1 MSPKDQEPMPPI
13 AVVGI
18 SCRLP
23 GGANC
28 PDELWQFLDK
38 GGEAWSPVPPER
50 FNEAAFHHPSADD
63 PNGSSHHRGGHFI
76 DADVRDFDASFF
88 RISPQQAAAM
98 DPQQR
103 FLLEMSYEALES
115 AGWSREHVAGSDT
128 SVYTAM
134 FTADYERNL
143 YKEPLDLPVYY
154 TTGTERSI
162 LSNRISHHFDLHGP
176 SACQGLRAGESGAA
190 LVAAANL
197 TLGPDQ
203 HVGMSNLHL
212 VGASGR
218 CHPFDR
224 RGTGYGRGEGLVVLA
239 LKRLDDALRDRD
251 PIRAVIRGTAVNQDG
266 YTPQG
271 ITYPNGAAQAALIR
285 TAYARCGGGLR
296 PQDVAYVEAHGT
308 GTVAGDTEE
317 LSALADVF
325 ASSSSSSSSSNTP
338 RSLPLY
344 VGSIKGNIGHTENT
358 SGLASLVKASLILDH
373 EQIPPVAGFADPKPG
388 LPLDKMRIPT
398 EMTPFPISA
407 GITPTVSINSF
418 GFGGTNAH
426 VILQKGPRP
435 PPLQRINDDDDS
447 SPRLFVFSA
456 HSESSLKMMMRAH
469 LDWLA
474 KEPDLLSLADL
485 SYTLCHRRSRLN
497 WRFGCVAQDR
507 ESLMQKLQRGLEN
520 GGAVGGANPSS
531 GFRPRTSDPY
541 VIFVFTGQ
549 GAQNPSPR
557 LSAMLKELGA
567 EWDLAEELQRDAP
580 ETRLNTAALAQPAT
594 TAIQIALVDRLRA
607 QGIRPRVV
615 VGHSSGEIA
624 AAYATGRLSHRAAVG
639 IAYHRGCCAAAASSS
654 SLLPRGAMMAVGL
667 GEQGVAPYLKN
678 LACGKVG
685 VACVNSPGNVT
696 LSGDSDAVDEVAGR
710 LAADESGVFHRRLMV
725 DTAYHSHHM
734 QVVAEEY
741 LGRLGRLPVDES
753 CGDTAQEDDAIAF
766 ISSVSGRLKTDCFNS
781 AYWTANLVS
790 QVRFCDA
797 IQTLVNY
804 RVSESSGRD
813 ALFIEI
819 GPHNALS
826 GPVRQTIT
834 EPDAPRLDFNYYS
847 VLQRK
852 VDAVSSTLSLASSLF
867 ERGVKFDMN
876 HVTSLTRGLK
886 TANVYT
892 NLPAYP
898 WDHSDKHWYESRVS
912 RQYRTRP
919 DPYHD
924 LLGVRVADSTSI
936 EPRWRHMVCLNTLPW
951 LAHHVVDGLVVFPG
965 SGYLCMATEA
975 IRQIFRERH
984 SSSPQQRLETIV
996 LRNVSFHRALVVPS
1010 PPRRVEMQLS
1020 LDPQSAKSLAFA
1032 FRVTACTDGHWY
1044 EHCSGFVE
1052 AHLADGLDSAAITK
1066 PSQTVSTNSYQSSDD
1081 GRTALDPRELYAEL
1095 ADVGNM
1101 YGPSFTGI
1109 KSFSMTSDSV
1119 QAKSTVQVPDIA
1131 SLMPA
1136 AHQAPHLIHPSTLD
1150 ILLHTALPLVGRRL
1164 GRGSVMPTHIEE
1176 LVMSA
1181 TDAIPQD
1188 PGSILT
1194 AFTTLNSSRLR
1205 TSHADL
1211 AVTSGDIPLLNM
1223 YDIEM
1228 RSLGSTPTDSTGLLD
1243 AEGICYELDWKP
1255 DPLFLSAASVE
1266 TSHTK
1271 FEDVLHFI
1279 CFKNAAISVLELG
1292 SGNEDLS
1299 LTFIDAAAARGG
1311 RLASYDSVDTA
1322 YQHAA
1327 MVQEKLES
1335 DSVKCSTL
1343 NSGVEELN
1351 SVLQPHSYDVI
1362 LASDPSMLAWAST
1375 LIKPNGTILAH
1386 LGGGDKVYDTWCIA
1400 AQGATLSIQLQLSW
1414 RNDTEKTPILVARP
1428 GNDGREKLTAKCH
1441 MLTHSKEQPTVDWV
1455 NSLALELQSLCPEFT
1470 AGSIDA
1476 YSAKADDH
1484 DDDTCFLV
1492 VDDQAQPIL
1501 SDPRCFDAVAA
1512 LLNQPARV
1520 VWVSPDG
1527 PMSMH
1532 QITGVARTAHA
1543 ENYKLRLTTIHAPA
1557 ERLASQQLQDLV
1569 VGCMH
1574 ILMDPREDGE
1584 AYREREYWMRG
1595 DGTVL
1600 IPRLHPSRDLNCAV
1614 NNTDTGVH
1622 DSSSHI
1628 EQRIFTDPDCP
1639 LVLATD
1645 TGMTKADLS
1654 VQDHTLEIPL
1664 AVDEV
1669 EIEIETFAL
1678 SKQTLVGGLCE
1689 YGGVISQVGTAVK
1702 DFAPG
1707 DRVMAVSS
1715 TLAASRIRVS
1725 QAAAGRVSH
1734 DVPST
1739 YAAMLF
1745 SLMAASHALRKLADL
1760 PPTATVLLLLNAL
1773 SPQGRAAIAVA
1784 RFMGIRAIVTA
1795 IGSSQADE
1803 LVKHLGIPRDDIWVS
1818 RPSLYRQ
1825 PWEDMCPDGLDA
1837 ILLAGDAT
1845 IPTKALSR
1853 LKSFGCVVAISPF
1866 SGLVTFQNANLPSNV
1881 TIYHCDI
1888 MELLRCRP
1896 EYTASL
1902 IKQTSEALPHLRMD
1916 GLTLCTRDVSRIADA
1931 IRMVESGAKPQV
1943 VVTARSDSKVNA
1955 LVLRKDDD
1963 KDGMCGNGGGWDR
1976 DDVSYVVAGGLG
1988 DLGRRLLLLMARRG
2002 AKHLVTLSRSLPS
2015 RRDKDDLQASLEAA
2029 QPGCRLYCVACDLTS
2044 KSSVQQAAE
2053 TLQHDHG
2060 VPPVRGVIHS
2070 AAILQDRPL
2079 NSMTYNDFRLVSQ
2092 VKVDGTLL
2100 LERAFG
2106 SPSLD
2111 FFLMLSSAANIV
2123 GTGGQANYNAG
2134 NAVQDA
2140 LAQARRR
2147 RAGNCRYISLNIG
2160 WIEDAVHT
2168 TDNDARTSSLGRTG
2182 LRTIQ
2187 SDELSRF
2194 FDYALGA
2201 SSLSGARRPQLT
2213 QAIIGFDSVS
2223 LSHATSHSSNVNSPM
2238 FCHVRPADS
2247 GAAVPGVSSEKT
2259 TKTEPTATAFK
2270 QVLESGD
2277 NEAAVDYI
2285 TAAIC
2290 GQLAKLISVDVSRVN
2305 AGQSSMLELGLD
2317 SLVAIELRNW
2327 LMRTFDAPL
2336 QSSEIMDD
2344 QTIRVLGAKV
2354 VSRSRLCNEKPL
2366 TNGVNDH
2373 NEPRPELVSTTNST
2387 SSQVDE
2393 GVESSVTSA
2402 ADETPCLPPLPTP
2415 SLHEALRMFEDSRR
2429 AVDSSEEQA
2438 ITSKHVQSLT
2448 EGIGPS
2454 LQKMVENDELT
2465 SSGSMIAD
2473 GYERQIYLE
2482 RREPLQDYSEF
2493 TVGHPLDAPP
2503 HSQARRAAIVT
2514 VAAAEFAHRLAASQV
2529 PADTLHGMPM
2539 SGEAR
2544 DWLFWSTRRP
2554 GAEVDRME
2562 RHVSSKSHSVVVL
2575 RRGHVFEL
2583 ELPEQHVHLQVSG
2596 LEAAF
2601 EEVLSLS
2608 EEQVPSLCSLT
2619 AGDRK
2624 SWFLARSELET
2635 DPENAKI
2642 LHAIDTAMFVVCLDD
2657 ESPMTS
2663 GERHTQFLLGG
2674 QEHPFTNRWLD
2685 KPTHFAVT
2693 ANGLSAGIFEHTKID
2708 GLDVRTL
2715 HQHIHSWSPT
2725 PAVLQRVEEIQAE
2738 CQKSYGYIDHRY
2750 FTAKQLSP
2758 DRLRASR
2765 TSPHATAHLA
2775 SLLAVYLV
2783 DKDIRPA
2790 WEIVTLGTWA
2800 GGRIDWVQ
2808 TVSPAFDAAARGY
2821 SQAMATAARGHGYVR
2836 HLYALLDAFTR
2847 SQPSFQSCN
2856 GNNDTYDDYKNECEH
2871 KDMPSLFRTHAWNS
2885 TRRGGPNQGLKIGF
2899 MPDGEDT
2906 DDHPG
2911 AWDEGGFL
2919 MDGDDGVYLHC
2930 GIRGHGITF
2939 AVSARPKYADA
2950 VCRALDRASSLIS
2963 ILLEEELSDGL
2974 RIRQ

>member
-1 MSPKDQEPMPPI
+1 MSPKDQEPMLPI

-28 PDELWQFLDK
+28 PDELWQFLAK
-38 GGEAWSPVPPER
+38 EAKLGRLYPLNDSTRPHSTIPAPMIPMGPATTR
-50 FNEAAFHHPSADD
+50 
-63 PNGSSHHRGGHFI
+63 
-76 DADVRDFDASFF
+76 
-88 RISPQQAAAM
+88 
-98 DPQQR
+98 R

-143 YKEPLDLPVYY
+143 YKDPLDLPVYY

-176 SACQGLRAGESGAA
+176 SVTLDTACSGGLVALHQACQGLRDGDSGAA

-203 HVGMSNLHL
+203 HIGMSNLHL

-285 TAYARCGGGLR
+285 AAYARCGGGLR

-317 LSALADVF
+317 LNALADVF
-325 ASSSSSSSSSNTP
+325 ASSSSSSPNTP
-338 RSLPLY
+338 RSVPLY

-456 HSESSLKMMMRAH
+456 HSESSLKMMVRAH

-485 SYTLCHRRSRLN
+485 SYTLCHRRSKLN
-497 WRFGCVAQDR
+497 WRFGCVAHGR
-507 ESLMQKLQRGLEN
+507 VSLMQQLQRGLEN
-520 GGAVGGANPSS
+520 GGAVGGASPSS
-531 GFRPRTSDPY
+531 VFRPQTSDPY
-541 VIFVFTGQ
+541 IIFVFTGQ
-549 GAQNPSPR
+549 GAQWAGMGRELFATSTSTTTTTSPCPIFQKSIAAS
-557 LSAMLKELGA
+557 SAMLKELGA

-594 TAIQIALVDRLRA
+594 TAIQIALVDRLLA
-607 QGIRPRVV
+607 QGIRTRVV

-624 AAYATGRLSHRAAVG
+624 AAYAAGRLSHRAAVG
-639 IAYHRGCCAAAASSS
+639 IAYHRGCCVAAASSS
-654 SLLPRGAMMAVGL
+654 GSGLLPRGAMMA
-667 GEQGVAPYLKN
+667 N
-678 LACGKVG
+678 LACGGRAG
-685 VACVNSPGNVT
+685 VACVNSPDNVT
-696 LSGDSDAVDEVAGR
+696 LSGDSDAVDEVAAR
-710 LAADESGVFHRRLMV
+710 LAADEREVFHRRLMV

-741 LGRLGRLPVDES
+741 LGRLDRLPVDES

-1066 PSQTVSTNSYQSSDD
+1066 PSQTVSTNSYQSPDD

-1095 ADVGNM
+1095 ADVGNT

-1109 KSFSMTSDSV
+1109 KSFSMTSDSA
-1119 QAKSTVQVPDIA
+1119 QAKSTIQVPDIA
-1131 SLMPA
+1131 ALMPA

-1176 LVMSA
+1176 LVLAA
-1181 TDAIPQD
+1181 TDAMPQD
-1188 PGSILT
+1188 PGSVLT
-1194 AFTTLNSSRLR
+1194 AFTTLKSSRLR

-1211 AVTSGDIPLLNM
+1211 AVTSGDIHLLNM
-1223 YDIEM
+1223 YGIEM
-1228 RSLGSTPTDSTGLLD
+1228 RSLGSTPTDSIGSLD

-1299 LTFIDAAAARGG
+1299 LTFIDAAAARG
-1311 RLASYDSVDTA
+1311 
-1322 YQHAA
+1322 
-1327 MVQEKLES
+1327 
-1335 DSVKCSTL
+1335 
-1343 NSGVEELN
+1343 
-1351 SVLQPHSYDVI
+1351 
-1362 LASDPSMLAWAST
+1362 
-1375 LIKPNGTILAH
+1375 
-1386 LGGGDKVYDTWCIA
+1386 
-1400 AQGATLSIQLQLSW
+1400 
-1414 RNDTEKTPILVARP
+1414 
-1428 GNDGREKLTAKCH
+1428 
-1441 MLTHSKEQPTVDWV
+1441 EQPTVDWV

-1470 AGSIDA
+1470 SGSIDA
-1476 YSAKADDH
+1476 YSANPDDH
-1484 DDDTCFLV
+1484 DDDICFLV

-1501 SDPRCFDAVAA
+1501 SDPGCFDAVAA
-1512 LLNQPARV
+1512 LLNQPARI
-1520 VWVSPDG
+1520 VWVSPEG
-1527 PMSMH
+1527 PISMH

-1543 ENYKLRLTTIHAPA
+1543 ENYKLRLTTIHAPT

-1569 VGCMH
+1569 VECMQ
-1574 ILMDPREDGE
+1574 LVMDPREDGE

-1600 IPRLHPSRDLNCAV
+1600 IPRLHPSRDLNRAV
-1614 NNTDTGVH
+1614 NNTAGGVH
-1622 DSSSHI
+1622 DSSSYL
-1628 EQRIFTDPDCP
+1628 EQRIFTDPGCP
-1639 LVLATD
+1639 LVLSTD
-1645 TGMTKADLS
+1645 AGMTKADLF
-1654 VQDHTLEIPL
+1654 VQDHTLSSPL

-1669 EIEIETFAL
+1669 EIEMETFAL
-1678 SKQTLVGGLCE
+1678 SKQTLTGGLCE

-1702 DFAPG
+1702 TFAPG

-1715 TLAASRIRVS
+1715 ALAASRIRVS
-1725 QAAAGRVSH
+1725 QAAVGRVSH
-1734 DVPST
+1734 DVPPT

-1760 PPTATVLLLLNAL
+1760 PPTATVLLLLDAL
-1773 SPQGRAAIAVA
+1773 SPQGRAAISVA

-1803 LVKHLGIPRDDIWVS
+1803 LVKHLCIPRDDIW
-1818 RPSLYRQ
+1818 
-1825 PWEDMCPDGLDA
+1825 
-1837 ILLAGDAT
+1837 
-1845 IPTKALSR
+1845 
-1853 LKSFGCVVAISPF
+1853 
-1866 SGLVTFQNANLPSNV
+1866 
-1881 TIYHCDI
+1881 
-1888 MELLRCRP
+1888 
-1896 EYTASL
+1896 
-1902 IKQTSEALPHLRMD
+1902 TSEALPHLRMD
-1916 GLTLCTRDVSRIADA
+1916 GLTLCTRDVSRTADA

-1988 DLGRRLLLLMARRG
+1988 DLGRRLLLLMAHRG

-2044 KSSVQQAAE
+2044 ESSEQQAAE

-2182 LRTIQ
+2182 LRTIK

-2247 GAAVPGVSSEKT
+2247 KAAVPGVSSEVT
-2259 TKTEPTATAFK
+2259 SKTEPTATAFK

-2290 GQLAKLISVDVSRVN
+2290 GQLAKLISVDVSRIN

-2344 QTIRVLGAKV
+2344 QTIRALGAKV

-2366 TNGVNDH
+2366 TNGVNGH

-2387 SSQVDE
+2387 YSQVDE

-2438 ITSKHVQSLT
+2438 ITSKHVQSLA

-2454 LQKMVENDELT
+2454 LQKMVENGDAIP
-2465 SSGSMIAD
+2465 SGSMVAD
-2473 GYERQIYLE
+2473 GYERQIYLK

-2493 TVGHPLDAPP
+2493 TVGHPLDAPV

-2514 VAAAEFAHRLAASQV
+2514 IAAAEFARRLAAGQI

-2539 SGEAR
+2539 SGESR

-2554 GAEVDRME
+2554 GAEVDHME
-2562 RHVSSKSHSVVVL
+2562 RYVSSRSHSVVVL
-2575 RRGHVFEL
+2575 RHGHVFEL
-2583 ELPEQHVHLQVSG
+2583 ELPERNVHLQVAG

-2601 EEVLSLS
+2601 EEVLGLS
-2608 EEQVPSLCSLT
+2608 EESVPSLCSLT
-2619 AGDRK
+2619 AGDRN

-2642 LHAIDTAMFVVCLDD
+2642 LHAIDTAMFV
-2657 ESPMTS
+2657 
-2663 GERHTQFLLGG
+2663 RHTQFLLGG

-2685 KPTHFAVT
+2685 KPTQFAVT

-2715 HQHIHSWSPT
+2715 HQHIVRALFADEHHHSNSHPAKHQMANGNSVNSSAMLSPIHSLRQHSWNPT
-2725 PAVLQRVEEIQAE
+2725 SAVLQRVDEIQSQ
-2738 CQKSYGYIDHRY
+2738 CQKSYGYIDHRS

-2775 SLLAVYLV
+2775 ALLAVYLV
-2783 DKDIRPA
+2783 DKEIRPA

-2808 TVSPAFDAAARGY
+2808 TVSPAVRSFLEMAAAPAAATTDTNGTNIGDKSAHHVLRQRFDAAARGY

-2847 SQPSFQSCN
+2847 SQQSFRGCN
-2856 GNNDTYDDYKNECEH
+2856 DNNNNTNDDDNDNDCKNEC
-2871 KDMPSLFRTHAWNS
+2871 KQKNVPSLFRTHAWNS
-2885 TRRGGPNQGLKIGF
+2885 TRRGGPSQGLKIGF

-2919 MDGDDGVYLHC
+2919 MDGEDGVYLHC
-2930 GIRGHGITF
+2930 GIRRHGISF

-2963 ILLEEELSDGL
+2963 LLLEEEVSDGL
-2974 RIRQ
+2974 RIKQ

>member
-1 MSPKDQEPMPPI
+1 
-13 AVVGI
+13 
-18 SCRLP
+18 
-23 GGANC
+23 
-28 PDELWQFLDK
+28 
-38 GGEAWSPVPPER
+38 
-50 FNEAAFHHPSADD
+50 
-63 PNGSSHHRGGHFI
+63 
-76 DADVRDFDASFF
+76 
-88 RISPQQAAAM
+88 
-98 DPQQR
+98 
-103 FLLEMSYEALES
+103 
-115 AGWSREHVAGSDT
+115 
-128 SVYTAM
+128 
-134 FTADYERNL
+134 
-143 YKEPLDLPVYY
+143 
-154 TTGTERSI
+154 
-162 LSNRISHHFDLHGP
+162 
-176 SACQGLRAGESGAA
+176 
-190 LVAAANL
+190 
-197 TLGPDQ
+197 
-203 HVGMSNLHL
+203 
-212 VGASGR
+212 
-218 CHPFDR
+218 
-224 RGTGYGRGEGLVVLA
+224 
-239 LKRLDDALRDRD
+239 
-251 PIRAVIRGTAVNQDG
+251 
-266 YTPQG
+266 
-271 ITYPNGAAQAALIR
+271 
-285 TAYARCGGGLR
+285 
-296 PQDVAYVEAHGT
+296 
-308 GTVAGDTEE
+308 
-317 LSALADVF
+317 
-325 ASSSSSSSSSNTP
+325 
-338 RSLPLY
+338 
-344 VGSIKGNIGHTENT
+344 
-358 SGLASLVKASLILDH
+358 
-373 EQIPPVAGFADPKPG
+373 
-388 LPLDKMRIPT
+388 
-398 EMTPFPISA
+398 
-407 GITPTVSINSF
+407 
-418 GFGGTNAH
+418 
-426 VILQKGPRP
+426 
-435 PPLQRINDDDDS
+435 
-447 SPRLFVFSA
+447 
-456 HSESSLKMMMRAH
+456 MMMRAH

-474 KEPDLLSLADL
+474 KNPDLLSLADL
-485 SYTLCHRRSRLN
+485 SYTLCHRRSWLN

-507 ESLMQKLQRGLEN
+507 VSLMQKLQRGLEN
-520 GGAVGGANPSS
+520 GEAVGGGNPSS
-531 GFRPRTSDPY
+531 GFRPRAADPY

-549 GAQNPSPR
+549 GAQWAGMGRELFATPTSPTTTTSPCPIFQKSIAAS
-557 LSAMLKELGA
+557 SAMLKELGA

-594 TAIQIALVDRLRA
+594 TALQIALVDRLRA
-607 QGIRPRVV
+607 QGIKPRAV

-624 AAYATGRLSHRAAVG
+624 AAYAAGRLSHRAAVG
-639 IAYHRGCCAAAASSS
+639 IAYHRGCCVAAASSS
-654 SLLPRGAMMAVGL
+654 GSGLLPRGVMMAVGL

-678 LACGKVG
+678 LACGGRAG
-685 VACVNSPGNVT
+685 VACVNSPDNVT
-696 LSGDSDAVDEVAGR
+696 LSGDSDAVDEVAAR
-710 LAADESGVFHRRLMV
+710 LAADERGVFHRRLMV

-734 QVVAEEY
+734 QVVAEDY
-741 LGRLGRLPVDES
+741 LGRLDRLPVDES
-753 CGDTAQEDDAIAF
+753 CSDTAQEDDAIAF

-834 EPDAPRLDFNYYS
+834 EPDAPRLNFNYYS

-1020 LDPQSAKSLAFA
+1020 LDPQSTKSLEFS
-1032 FRVTACTDGHWY
+1032 FRITAWTDGHWY
-1044 EHCSGFVE
+1044 EHCSGLVE
-1052 AHLADGLDSAAITK
+1052 AHLADGLESVATTRF
-1066 PSQTVSTNSYQSSDD
+1066 SQTDPEKLHQSSDD
-1081 GRTALDPRELYAEL
+1081 ERTVLDPEELYAEL
-1095 ADVGNM
+1095 ADVGNT

-1109 KSFSMTSDSV
+1109 KSFSMTSDSA
-1119 QAKSTVQVPDIA
+1119 QAKSTIQVPDIA
-1131 SLMPA
+1131 ALMPA

-1176 LVMSA
+1176 LVLAA
-1181 TDAIPQD
+1181 TDAMPQD
-1188 PGSILT
+1188 PGSVLT
-1194 AFTTLNSSRLR
+1194 AFTTLKSSRLR

-1211 AVTSGDIPLLNM
+1211 AVTSGDIHLLNM
-1223 YDIEM
+1223 YGIEM
-1228 RSLGSTPTDSTGLLD
+1228 RSLGSTPTDSIGSLD

-1311 RLASYDSVDTA
+1311 
-1322 YQHAA
+1322 
-1327 MVQEKLES
+1327 
-1335 DSVKCSTL
+1335 
-1343 NSGVEELN
+1343 
-1351 SVLQPHSYDVI
+1351 
-1362 LASDPSMLAWAST
+1362 
-1375 LIKPNGTILAH
+1375 
-1386 LGGGDKVYDTWCIA
+1386 
-1400 AQGATLSIQLQLSW
+1400 
-1414 RNDTEKTPILVARP
+1414 
-1428 GNDGREKLTAKCH
+1428 
-1441 MLTHSKEQPTVDWV
+1441 
-1455 NSLALELQSLCPEFT
+1455 
-1470 AGSIDA
+1470 SIDA
-1476 YSAKADDH
+1476 YSANPDDH

-1492 VDDQAQPIL
+1492 VDDQAPPIL
-1501 SDPRCFDAVAA
+1501 SDPGCFDAVAA
-1512 LLNQPARV
+1512 LLNQPARI
-1520 VWVSPDG
+1520 VWVSPDD

-1569 VGCMH
+1569 VECMQVF
-1574 ILMDPREDGE
+1574 MDPREDHE
-1584 AYREREYWMRG
+1584 AYREREYWLHG

-1600 IPRLHPSRDLNCAV
+1600 IPRLYPSRDLNRAV
-1614 NNTDTGVH
+1614 NNTASGVH
-1622 DSSSHI
+1622 DSSSPL
-1628 EQRIFTDPDCP
+1628 EQRIFTDPGCP
-1639 LVLATD
+1639 LVLSTD
-1645 TGMTKADLS
+1645 AGMTKADLF
-1654 VQDHTLEIPL
+1654 VQDHTLSSPL

-1669 EIEIETFAL
+1669 EIEMETFAL
-1678 SKQTLVGGLCE
+1678 SKQTLTGGLCE

-1702 DFAPG
+1702 TFAPG

-1715 TLAASRIRVS
+1715 ALAASRIRVS
-1725 QAAAGRVSH
+1725 QAAVGRVSH
-1734 DVPST
+1734 DVPPT

-1760 PPTATVLLLLNAL
+1760 PPTATVLLLLDAL
-1773 SPQGRAAIAVA
+1773 SPQGQAAISVA

-1803 LVKHLGIPRDDIWVS
+1803 LVKHLGIPRDDIW
-1818 RPSLYRQ
+1818 
-1825 PWEDMCPDGLDA
+1825 
-1837 ILLAGDAT
+1837 
-1845 IPTKALSR
+1845 
-1853 LKSFGCVVAISPF
+1853 
-1866 SGLVTFQNANLPSNV
+1866 
-1881 TIYHCDI
+1881 
-1888 MELLRCRP
+1888 
-1896 EYTASL
+1896 
-1902 IKQTSEALPHLRMD
+1902 TSEALPHLRMD
-1916 GLTLCTRDVSRIADA
+1916 RSTLCTRDVSRTADA

-1988 DLGRRLLLLMARRG
+1988 DLGRRLLLLMAHRG

-2044 KSSVQQAAE
+2044 ESSVQEAAE
-2053 TLQHDHG
+2053 TLQHDRG
-2060 VPPVRGVIHS
+2060 VPP
-2070 AAILQDRPL
+2070 
-2079 NSMTYNDFRLVSQ
+2079 
-2092 VKVDGTLL
+2092 VDGTLL

-2147 RAGNCRYISLNIG
+2147 RAGNYRYISLNIG

-2247 GAAVPGVSSEKT
+2247 RAAVPGVSSEVT
-2259 TKTEPTATAFK
+2259 TKTGPTATEFK

-2285 TAAIC
+2285 TVAIC

-2344 QTIRVLGAKV
+2344 QTIRALGAKV

-2366 TNGVNDH
+2366 TNGVNGH
-2373 NEPRPELVSTTNST
+2373 NEPRPEPVSTTNST

-2429 AVDSSEEQA
+2429 AIDSTKEQA

-2454 LQKMVENDELT
+2454 LQKMVENGDAIP
-2465 SSGSMIAD
+2465 SGSMVAD
-2473 GYERQIYLE
+2473 GYERQIYLK

-2493 TVGHPLDAPP
+2493 TVGHPLDAPV

-2514 VAAAEFAHRLAASQV
+2514 IAAAEFARRLAAGQI

-2562 RHVSSKSHSVVVL
+2562 RHVSPRPHSVVVL

-2583 ELPEQHVHLQVSG
+2583 ELPEQHIHLQVSG

-2601 EEVLSLS
+2601 EDILGLS
-2608 EEQVPSLCSLT
+2608 EEPVHSLCSLT
-2619 AGDRK
+2619 ADNRK

-2635 DPENAKI
+2635 DTKNAKI
-2642 LHAIDTAMFVVCLDD
+2642 LQAIDTAMFVVCLDD

-2663 GERHTQFLLGG
+2663 GKRHTQFLLGG

-2685 KPTHFAVT
+2685 KPTQFAVT

-2715 HQHIHSWSPT
+2715 HQHIVRALFADDHHHANCHPADLQMANGNSVDSSAIISPTPAPYRHLVRQHSWSPT

-2758 DRLRASR
+2758 GRLRASR

-2808 TVSPAFDAAARGY
+2808 TVSPAVRSFLEMAAAPVAARTDTNGTNIGDKSVHHVLRQRFHAAARGY
-2821 SQAMATAARGHGYVR
+2821 SQAMAAAARGHGYVR

-2847 SQPSFQSCN
+2847 SQQSVRGYN
-2856 GNNDTYDDYKNECEH
+2856 DNNSNTNNDDDCNISCKQN
-2871 KDMPSLFRTHAWNS
+2871 DVPSLFRSHAWNS
-2885 TRRGGPNQGLKIGF
+2885 TRRGGPSQGLKIGF

-2939 AVSARPKYADA
+2939 AVSAHPKYADA
-2950 VCRALDRASSLIS
+2950 VCAALDRASSLIS
-2963 ILLEEELSDGL
+2963 SLLEDDISNAP
-2974 RIRQ
+2974 